1 MDKYYSYT
9 DFLKAVGQQSSGNQ
23 AEKLLNEIYLDLFI
37 NGIQRLYR
45 IEQLQLLI
53 DASLDQKNE
62 QAFIEYT
69 NELKELELHEATL
82 F

>member
-9 DFLKAVGQQSSGNQ
+9 DFLKAVGQQSSENQ

-53 DASLDQKNE
+53 DASLDQKDE
-62 QAFIEYT
+62 KAFIEYT
-69 NELKELELHEATL
+69 NELKELELYEATM